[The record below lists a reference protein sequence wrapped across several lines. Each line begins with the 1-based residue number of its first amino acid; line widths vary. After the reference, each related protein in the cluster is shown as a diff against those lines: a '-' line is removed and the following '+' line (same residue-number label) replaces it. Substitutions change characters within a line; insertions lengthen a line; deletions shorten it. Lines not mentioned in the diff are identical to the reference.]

1 MASAPS
7 LDVGRTN
14 GRPAAPPTRG
24 TNRERTMSAT
34 YELRPA
40 TKTAPAVLVVTLPVN
55 PEPPLS
61 STGKTRIVAS
71 THGNQPTTL
80 TVNGQTVKVG
90 LTAFVK
96 A

>member
-1 MASAPS
+1 
-7 LDVGRTN
+7 
-14 GRPAAPPTRG
+14 
-24 TNRERTMSAT
+24 MSAT
-34 YELRPA
+34 YELVPA
-40 TKTAPAVLVVTLPVN
+40 TKTAPATLVVRIPVN
-55 PEPPLS
+55 TDPPLS

-80 TVNGQTVKVG
+80 QVNGQVVKVG

>member
-1 MASAPS
+1 
-7 LDVGRTN
+7 
-14 GRPAAPPTRG
+14 
-24 TNRERTMSAT
+24 MSAT
-34 YELRPA
+34 YELKPA
-40 TKTAPAVLVVTLPVN
+40 TKTTPAVLVVTIPVN

-90 LTAFVK
+90 LTAFIK
-96 A
+96 S

>member
-1 MASAPS
+1 MP
-7 LDVGRTN
+7 
-14 GRPAAPPTRG
+14 
-24 TNRERTMSAT
+24 AT

-40 TKTAPAVLVVTLPVN
+40 TKTAPAVLVVTIPVN

-61 STGKTRIVAS
+61 STGKTRIIAS

-90 LTAFVK
+90 LTAFIK
-96 A
+96 S

>member
-1 MASAPS
+1 
-7 LDVGRTN
+7 
-14 GRPAAPPTRG
+14 
-24 TNRERTMSAT
+24 MSAT

-40 TKTAPAVLVVTLPVN
+40 TKTAPAVLVVTIPVN
-55 PEPPLS
+55 AEPPLS

>member
-1 MASAPS
+1 
-7 LDVGRTN
+7 
-14 GRPAAPPTRG
+14 
-24 TNRERTMSAT
+24 MSAT
-34 YELRPA
+34 YEIRPA
-40 TKTAPAVLVVTLPVN
+40 TKTSPAVLVVTIPVN

-61 STGKTRIVAS
+61 STGKTRIIAS

>member
-1 MASAPS
+1 
-7 LDVGRTN
+7 
-14 GRPAAPPTRG
+14 
-24 TNRERTMSAT
+24 MSAT

-40 TKTAPAVLVVTLPVN
+40 TKTQPATLVVTIPVN
-55 PEPPLS
+55 QDPPLS

-71 THGNQPTTL
+71 THGNQPTPI
-80 TVNGQTVKVG
+80 TVNGQVVKIG

>member
-1 MASAPS
+1 
-7 LDVGRTN
+7 
-14 GRPAAPPTRG
+14 
-24 TNRERTMSAT
+24 MSAT

-40 TKTAPAVLVVTLPVN
+40 TKTSPAVLVVTVPVN

-61 STGKTRIVAS
+61 STGKTRIIAT
-71 THGNQPTTL
+71 THGNQPSTI
-80 TVNGQTVKVG
+80 TVGGQVVKIG

>member
-1 MASAPS
+1 
-7 LDVGRTN
+7 
-14 GRPAAPPTRG
+14 
-24 TNRERTMSAT
+24 MSAT

-40 TKTAPAVLVVTLPVN
+40 TKTAPATLVVTIPVN
-55 PEPPLS
+55 SDPPLS

-80 TVNGQTVKVG
+80 TVNGQIVKIG

>member
-1 MASAPS
+1 
-7 LDVGRTN
+7 
-14 GRPAAPPTRG
+14 
-24 TNRERTMSAT
+24 MSAT
-34 YELRPA
+34 YEIVPA
-40 TKTAPAVLVVTLPVN
+40 SKTAPATLVVRIPVN
-55 PEPPLS
+55 TDPPLS

-80 TVNGQTVKVG
+80 QVNGQVVKVG